1 VERTLR
7 GLKAMEALMAGSFAE
22 SVTMSNQQIDM
33 LSGLLF
39 GLGFGMIIGYYIL

>member
-22 SVTMSNQQIDM
+22 SVMKNEM
-33 LSGLLF
+33 
-39 GLGFGMIIGYYIL
+39 

>member
-1 VERTLR
+1 MNE
-7 GLKAMEALMAGSFAE
+7 
-22 SVTMSNQQIDM
+22 QIADI